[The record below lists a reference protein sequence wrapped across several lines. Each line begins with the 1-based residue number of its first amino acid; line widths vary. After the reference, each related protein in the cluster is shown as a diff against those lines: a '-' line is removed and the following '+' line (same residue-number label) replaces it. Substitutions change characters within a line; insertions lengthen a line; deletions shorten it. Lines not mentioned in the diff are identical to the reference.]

1 MADEKTSGAGNG
13 RSGGGGAVPPAACV
27 LDGSLDEGA
36 QIAALE
42 LAHEFPGYFPVVV
55 IARREEAFEARL
67 EHLVVELQGAQPYR
81 MRRRASRQ
89 GTYMSYRLELHV
101 RTAREALGCR
111 ARLAELPGIVMLL

>member
-1 MADEKTSGAGNG
+1 MEDDKTTGAGNG
-13 RSGGGGAVPPAACV
+13 QSANDGVATPAACV
-27 LDGSLDEGA
+27 LDGTLDEGA

-67 EHLVVELQGAQPYR
+67 EGLVVELQGAQPYR

-101 RTAREALGCR
+101 QTARDALGRR